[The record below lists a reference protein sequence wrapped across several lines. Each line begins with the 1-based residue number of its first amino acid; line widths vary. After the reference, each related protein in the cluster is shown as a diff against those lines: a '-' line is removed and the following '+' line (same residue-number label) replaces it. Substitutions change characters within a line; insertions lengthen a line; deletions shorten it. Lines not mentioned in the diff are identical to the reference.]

1 MGMLLS
7 WCSLAMLASAPDVF
21 PEYHNIEVTS
31 LLEDSESVRLALGAA
46 WDDALSCRA
55 MAG

>member
-1 MGMLLS
+1 MLLS